1 MKKENKMIKVEIF
14 KAKVE
19 LESSYKELKL
29 LLKQKESVKYAA
41 FKAENLQDRSAKE
54 KVIDSLKLED
64 DEWMLQEENLLV
76 KEGHLKTISL
86 IVETLQNTLS
96 AMHSHPEIG
105 MDYFLELQEGY
116 IKFIMESID

>member
-1 MKKENKMIKVEIF
+1 MIKVEIF